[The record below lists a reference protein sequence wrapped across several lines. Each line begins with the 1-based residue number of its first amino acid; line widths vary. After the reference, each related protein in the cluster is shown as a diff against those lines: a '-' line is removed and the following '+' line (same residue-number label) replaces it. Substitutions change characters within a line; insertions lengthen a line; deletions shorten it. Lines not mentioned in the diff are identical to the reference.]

1 VKSHYLAMIHN
12 EVPNIN
18 RCLWKLKAP
27 LRVKIF
33 LWYLQ
38 RGVIL
43 TKDNLIMRNW
53 QGSRQCVFCH
63 KDETIQHLFFEC
75 RLAHMVWA
83 VTYAASGIPQPCSVS
98 NMFGQWLMGLSN
110 ELKPLILLDATSTC
124 WSLWMCRNALIFEN
138 KQTSFLQVIFTI
150 LRWLRTW
157 AILQKPTTQGL
168 VTAASQQLAL
178 MAKVFFTQAY
188 G

>member
-1 VKSHYLAMIHN
+1 
-12 EVPNIN
+12 
-18 RCLWKLKAP
+18 
-27 LRVKIF
+27 
-33 LWYLQ
+33 
-38 RGVIL
+38 
-43 TKDNLIMRNW
+43 
-53 QGSRQCVFCH
+53 
-63 KDETIQHLFFEC
+63 
-75 RLAHMVWA
+75 
-83 VTYAASGIPQPCSVS
+83 
-98 NMFGQWLMGLSN
+98 
-110 ELKPLILLDATSTC
+110 
-124 WSLWMCRNALIFEN
+124 MCRNALIFEN